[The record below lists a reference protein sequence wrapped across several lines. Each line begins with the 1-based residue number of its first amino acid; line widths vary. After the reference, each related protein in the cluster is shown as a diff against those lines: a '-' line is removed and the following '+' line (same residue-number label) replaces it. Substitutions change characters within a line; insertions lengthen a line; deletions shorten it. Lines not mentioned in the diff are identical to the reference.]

1 MPVTELAKVKTAIP
15 AEIEGG
21 ALANL
26 QRNAAAA
33 HGAYAAT
40 QSGRYAPTWRS
51 SSPGAATPEKSLSRL
66 RRQKWLEGLSARRL
80 WRRAAGNPEAI
91 RSTRRCLA
99 SATCKVYDASYD
111 QRG

>member
-33 HGAYAAT
+33 RGAYAAT

-66 RRQKWLEGLSARRL
+66 RRQTWLEGLSARRL
-80 WRRAAGNPEAI
+80 WRRTGGNPGAI
-91 RSTRRCLA
+91 RPARRYLA
-99 SATCKVYDASYD
+99 PATCKVYDASYD